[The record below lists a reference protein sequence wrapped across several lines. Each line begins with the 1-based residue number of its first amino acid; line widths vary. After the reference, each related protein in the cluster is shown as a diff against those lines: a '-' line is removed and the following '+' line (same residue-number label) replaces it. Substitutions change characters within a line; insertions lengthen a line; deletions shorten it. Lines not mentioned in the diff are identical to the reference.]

1 METVWQFCTALL
13 EGGLD
18 SGVDFSD
25 LPDMDKRRNKSV
37 VASKLYQALIFLR
50 IPY

>member
-1 METVWQFCTALL
+1 MALL

-18 SGVDFSD
+18 SGVDFPD